1 MIIYW
6 LQGVQY
12 GGIVLHV
19 PPLVRVNIMYVANNV
34 ESGRFYNLRAS
45 TYNTVEIVT
54 QFSEVTMLNNN

>member
-19 PPLVRVNIMYVANNV
+19 PPLVRVNIMYVANYV
-34 ESGRFYNLRAS
+34 ESGRFYYNLRAS
-45 TYNTVEIVT
+45 TYNTVEMVT
-54 QFSEVTMLNNN
+54 QLSEVTDVK